1 MSTEAVNQRQPQND
15 LIISAKEVREFFLF
29 GVDLT
34 DDSGSEM
41 SDRLIEFYIRSAQ
54 SWLQIKIPGIQLCP
68 KQIVEWHDYRLSD
81 YVTYNFVKL
90 FRYPTIS
97 VEDVSIQFPLSENIL
112 QFDPSW
118 YRAESVGSQIN
129 LFPTQG
135 TFSSIVLSQG
145 GSYIPLVYSGIEYVP
160 HMMRVTYTA
169 GFKKG
174 QVPQNLKEIVGMK
187 AAMGPLNIAGDL
199 IAGAGIAS
207 KSISL
212 DGLSQSVSTTSSAT
226 NSGYGARIGQY
237 EKQIKEMLEDL
248 RNHHLGLQMVT
259 A

>member
-1 MSTEAVNQRQPQND
+1 MTLAVNQREPQND
-15 LIISAKEVREFFLF
+15 LIISAKEVRELFLF

-34 DDSGSEM
+34 DDSGNEM

-54 SWLQIKIPGIQLCP
+54 DWLQVKIPGIQLCP
-68 KQIVEWHDYRLSD
+68 KLIEEWHDYRLTD
-81 YVTYNFVKL
+81 YITYNFIKL
-90 FRYPTIS
+90 FRYPTID
-97 VEDVSIQFPLSENIL
+97 VENVSIQFPLSENIL
-112 QFDPSW
+112 DFDPSW
-118 YRAESVGSQIN
+118 YRTESVGSQVN
-129 LFPTQG
+129 LFPVQG

-160 HMMRVTYTA
+160 HMIRVRYTA

-174 QVPQNLKEIVGMK
+174 EVPNNLKEIIGMK

-237 EKQIKEMLEDL
+237 EKQIKDMLMDL
-248 RNHHLGLQMVT
+248 KNHHLGFQMVT